1 MSDDDQGELAEI
13 REQLDRLAGA
23 DLNQRRMDVVAS
35 LISLTSERIPV
46 APNVDFALGAL
57 TYIAG
62 MPPDAG
68 EVIFAIARTAGW
80 LAHALEEYEE
90 TPIRFRPVGRYVVSP
105 ASHQPPVPAA

>member
-13 REQLDRLAGA
+13 REQLDHLAGA

-62 MPPDAG
+62 MAPDAG

-80 LAHALEEYEE
+80 LAHALEEYNE
-90 TPIRFRPVGRYVVSP
+90 TPIRFRPVGRYVASP
-105 ASHQPPVPAA
+105 TPHRPSLPLA